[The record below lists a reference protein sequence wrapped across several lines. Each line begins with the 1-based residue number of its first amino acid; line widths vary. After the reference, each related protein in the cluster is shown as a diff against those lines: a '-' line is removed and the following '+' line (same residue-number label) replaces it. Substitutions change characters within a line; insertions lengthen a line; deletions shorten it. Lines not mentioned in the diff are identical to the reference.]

1 MVRNL
6 LPPQTMDRP
15 SMALIL
21 MCHSPYHTLMACP
34 RCQGICLQMQSQA
47 STRREARGCPL
58 KPGSLPA
65 IEGLFKDLPLVDL
78 AESGFC
84 NDLMPPFVLL
94 FPSSPEC

>member
-21 MCHSPYHTLMACP
+21 MCHSPYHTLIACP
-34 RCQGICLQMQSQA
+34 RCQGICLKMQSQA

-58 KPGSLPA
+58 KPGLLPDKA
-65 IEGLFKDLPLVDL
+65 VINLTFSNLTFSPTYSVLRHCPPEQR
-78 AESGFC
+78 
-84 NDLMPPFVLL
+84 LM
-94 FPSSPEC
+94 S